1 MASTP
6 YQLMAPARLRAHPA
20 GASKRQLQF
29 DQLVPTPVAAVSQ
42 QSALEKKFDAEAVAF
57 LDDQQKIEALVRGV
71 KSKLC
76 GKGDAIDEWRF
87 CGDEYNARSLLDSLV
102 EELTSRLT
110 RFNELYSHAFRLDD
124 VTATVMPNANK
135 LLKELLEYL
144 CGGPA
149 LASVREAHRYFP
161 DDGKVI
167 KTALVRDVMPDLE
180 DFDQTDFIFTPKVHE
195 DYAIEKVKKKA
206 ELTLGIRRKC
216 KGKGKKGKGHK
227 RKARVTFHPGSKQF
241 YGNCWSCGGRHRQAD
256 CTHMQHLAAHS
267 MRLDPEALAEGA
279 FTDVLAARYQ
289 AAYEHSEEAFQ
300 AVCWEHGTP
309 DICDSSES
317 VCTYPD
323 DGSLSF
329 AAYLTQRDD
338 ASHAPAWAPQEWTD
352 SEWDAWEHDSYTQE
366 QHDEW
371 DRLQRKASAKFQAFC
386 YAGDETGYDEQDL
399 QEPFSSLSL
408 GRVHFGSFGVGG
420 VDRDTT
426 PAPPVDARMDSVATT
441 ETPLDLSSFYR
452 AAPSITCSPPWSP
465 QLESVTGPEPGPFE
479 ELRRSLRGT
488 PPDLTDREQDHWD
501 RMWCEDH
508 TQPTQ
513 WHDTLPA
520 SAAMTSREPR
530 APPPVVPFPPSSG
543 PCSVTAGAGL
553 YATAMDLPA
562 SGHGVSAGSVVG
574 ASDEPDSPE
583 PRGSGEGQYYDPPPP
598 VTGPTLRRGVGRGGV
613 PFYRHALVST
623 VVVLG
628 FLGCAM
634 ADVSML
640 VGQEDASDGLG
651 LLSPGGP
658 RGGAQGTGTGILSDG
673 GFDGGTGDGNT
684 GYSGSCD
691 WDWSDLGAGHSSSS
705 GPGSEDSH
713 SDHSQFTS
721 SGMPPDAASQIQL
734 FRAAITTDREDRR
747 RRTRH
752 LTALALATILA
763 IIIQCLFLFF
773 LEFQSLS
780 GDSALDRGFGGVS
793 SAALHETGSIFETT
807 SHLAEIMITVGGAL
821 VHMSWWFGF
830 TWTAHGTPP
839 PGLVFTCS
847 PVVSAYALS
856 RDGDGIVVDSGATG
870 NITGTR
876 SRISALDTSSTIGF
890 STVMTGPISRTDGTC
905 TLHLYGREILSGEI
919 DEYSIPDCHFKEGA
933 RTLLSTRVMLRHGFS
948 SPDFISMTYTHLDS
962 GRTYRITDNQ
972 VDYLW
977 DEPQSPHTHHFGS
990 AAVRTRKGDSSD
1002 WQWSNSEYTKWATT
1016 HGSPIKATAKLGTPA
1031 FDVSMYGDS
1040 LPVGEG
1046 NNHPALEHWSI
1057 SDDCH
1062 TKQWTARSASA
1073 IQASYSS
1080 YADLLSVLCSMLY
1093 V

>member
-20 GASKRQLQF
+20 GASRRQLQF
-29 DQLVPTPVAAVSQ
+29 DQLVPTPVAAASA
-42 QSALEKKFDAEAVAF
+42 QSATEKKFEVDAGIL
-57 LDDQQKIEALVRGV
+57 LDDQQKIEALVRGI

-76 GKGDAIDEWRF
+76 VKGDAIDEWRF
-87 CGDEYNARSLLDSLV
+87 CGDESNARLLLDSLV

-110 RFNELYSHAFRLDD
+110 RFNPLYAHAFRLDD

-167 KTALVRDVMPDLE
+167 LMTALVRDVMPELE
-180 DFDQTDFIFTPKVHE
+180 DFTQTDFVFTRKVEVTAGVNPKDFIKAFTEAISGAATDLGQHGRLDISRE
-195 DYAIEKVKKKA
+195 DSVRLFLRRTCPQTYKQVAATVNVVA
-206 ELTLGIRRKC
+206 WTPGELPTTLMPALVMCIILGIRRKG
-216 KGKGKKGKGHK
+216 KGKGKKGKGK
-227 RKARVTFHPGSKQF
+227 QQKARVTFHPGVKQF

-256 CTHMQHLAAHS
+256 CVHTQHLAAHS

-329 AAYLTQRDD
+329 AAYLTQGDD

-371 DRLQRKASAKFQAFC
+371 NRLQRKASAKFQAFC
-386 YAGDETGYDEQDL
+386 CEGDDQNYDGLDF
-399 QEPFSSLSL
+399 QEPLSSLSL

-426 PAPPVDARMDSVATT
+426 PTPPADDRMDSVATP
-441 ETPLDLSSFYR
+441 EAPLDLSAFYT
-452 AAPSITCSPPWSP
+452 AAPSITCSPCAHTLRPP
-465 QLESVTGPEPGPFE
+465 GHILTQLEPVTGPEPGPFE
-479 ELRRSLRGT
+479 ELRRSFGT
-488 PPDLTDREQDHWD
+488 PPDLTDRERDHWD
-501 RMWCEDH
+501 RMC
-508 TQPTQ
+508 
-513 WHDTLPA
+513 
-520 SAAMTSREPR
+520 SA
-530 APPPVVPFPPSSG
+530 
-543 PCSVTAGAGL
+543 PCFVTAGAGL
-553 YATAMDLPA
+553 YATATDPPA

-574 ASDEPDSPE
+574 ASDEPDCPE
-583 PRGSGEGQYYDPPPP
+583 PRDSGEDKYSDPPPP
-598 VTGPTLRRGVGRGGV
+598 VTGPTPRRGVGRGGV

-623 VVVLG
+623 LVVLC

-634 ADVSML
+634 ADASLL
-640 VGQEDASDGLG
+640 VGQEDTLYGLRP
-651 LLSPGGP
+651 LSPGGP

-691 WDWSDLGAGHSSSS
+691 WDWSDLEAGHGSSS
-705 GPGSEDSH
+705 GPGSDNFR

-721 SGMPPDAASQIQL
+721 SGMPPDTASQIQL
-734 FRAAITTDREDRR
+734 FRAATTSDSEDRR

-773 LEFQSLS
+773 LDFQSLS

-793 SAALHETGSIFETT
+793 SAALHETGSVYQTT
-807 SHLAEIMITVGGAL
+807 SHLAEIMVTVGGAL
-821 VHMSWWFGF
+821 VRMSWWLGF

-839 PGLVFTCS
+839 PGLVFTS
-847 PVVSAYALS
+847 SSVVSAYALS

-876 SRISALDTSSTIGF
+876 SSGYYPSG
-890 STVMTGPISRTDGTC
+890 G
-905 TLHLYGREILSGEI
+905 LSH
-919 DEYSIPDCHFKEGA
+919 P
-933 RTLLSTRVMLRHGFS
+933 
-948 SPDFISMTYTHLDS
+948 
-962 GRTYRITDNQ
+962 N
-972 VDYLW
+972 
-977 DEPQSPHTHHFGS
+977 
-990 AAVRTRKGDSSD
+990 SD
-1002 WQWSNSEYTKWATT
+1002 
-1016 HGSPIKATAKLGTPA
+1016 LGWLKP
-1031 FDVSMYGDS
+1031 
-1040 LPVGEG
+1040 P
-1046 NNHPALEHWSI
+1046 
-1057 SDDCH
+1057 
-1062 TKQWTARSASA
+1062 
-1073 IQASYSS
+1073 
-1080 YADLLSVLCSMLY
+1080 
-1093 V
+1093 